1 MLDNTKQTIKS
12 EISKYAKR
20 NIIKKL
26 EKQDIDYTLLEN
38 EAFNEL
44 VEQEIKIL
52 KSDTKKVGTG
62 IAIGILIT
70 LVTGI

>member
-1 MLDNTKQTIKS
+1 MFANTKQTIKS